1 MDDEPTLD
9 DDLRQ
14 LANRLFAKATGMLE
28 DAIEPA
34 DTGQSP
40 HLTLPEL
47 AENGRRLQRAIHE
60 IAIIAEAATIVA
72 TLDDDDHQD
81 PWGRRR

>member
-14 LANRLFAKATGMLE
+14 LANRLFATATGMLE

-34 DTGQSP
+34 DAGQSP
-40 HLTLPEL
+40 HLTMPEL
-47 AENGRRLQRAIHE
+47 AEHGRRLQRAIRDV
-60 IAIIAEAATIVA
+60 AVIAEAATIVA
-72 TLDDDDHQD
+72 TLNDHDHQD
-81 PWGRRR
+81 RWVQRR